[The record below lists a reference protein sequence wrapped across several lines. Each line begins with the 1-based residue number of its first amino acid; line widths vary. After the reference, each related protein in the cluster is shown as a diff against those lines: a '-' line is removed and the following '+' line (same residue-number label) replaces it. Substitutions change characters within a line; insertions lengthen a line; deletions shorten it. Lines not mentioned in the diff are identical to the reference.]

1 MSTLRDTYQEAGD
14 DYDDGNANEGWDAV
28 FVPGKEFG
36 EQGPENI
43 TAGQGSGGYEAPSYA
58 VDEGGFA
65 PGPGSG
71 YAANSPSKSVGAA
84 STYAGQEANS
94 AANYPK
100 SFNWATPYSA
110 TKKSGI
116 TTGMASGITTSQKP
130 YATVTSSKT
139 VFPKG
144 SQFPTFQGPK
154 WDEGELR
161 KRTQKAAAPGLRAM
175 EMKVQQAMAR
185 YYENPNVRRMV
196 LRDTLAGYGIGISN
210 IRAQAERTARA
221 DYSADYSRMYSEA
234 MNTFQRDLSKLQ
246 AQSTQ
251 VSSQQQVYT
260 KSAYDKL
267 TGGNEKLETL
277 A

>member
-1 MSTLRDTYQEAGD
+1 MATLRDTYQEAGD
-14 DYDDGNANEGWDAV
+14 DYDDGNAEEGWGAA
-28 FVPGKEFG
+28 FAAGPEFG
-36 EQGPENI
+36 AQEPANV
-43 TAGQGSGGYEAPSYA
+43 TAGQGSEGYETPSYEL
-58 VDEGGFA
+58 DEGGYA
-65 PGPGSG
+65 PGPASG
-71 YAANSPSKSVGAA
+71 ASYVANSPSRAGAF
-84 STYAGQEANS
+84 TGQEANS

-110 TKKSGI
+110 AQKSGV
-116 TTGMASGITTSQKP
+116 TTGLKSGITTSQKP
-130 YATVTSSKT
+130 YATVTTSKT
-139 VFPKG
+139 VYPKG
-144 SQFPTFQGPK
+144 AQFPTFQGPK
-154 WDEGELR
+154 WDEGELK
-161 KRTQKAAAPGLRAM
+161 KRTQKAAAPGLRSL

-234 MNTFQRDLSKLQ
+234 MGTYQRDLTKLQ
-246 AQSTQ
+246 EQATK

-260 KSAYDKL
+260 KSEYDKL